1 MKAPL
6 LCTPTFKIRNACA
19 DAGGARYAL
28 PDAEE
33 DMRQRKVIYSLLIG
47 ITVAA
52 AACASSL
59 RVRSDY
65 DPNANFKKYRT
76 FAIREGNSTGNPV
89 MDQRIREELV
99 TAFKAKGL
107 DEVRPE
113 NADVVVVPHTATRT
127 ARSYETFYDNTWA
140 GWRWR
145 WAQPTVVVSEFP
157 VGTLVVDVFDN
168 QAKTAVWHGYASDV
182 LSDKPSENAA
192 KVDTAVRKLIQKYPA

>member
-6 LCTPTFKIRNACA
+6 LCTPTFKIRNTG
-19 DAGGARYAL
+19 AGTNGARYAL
-28 PDAEE
+28 PRAEE

-52 AACASSL
+52 AGCASNL

-99 TAFKAKGL
+99 TAFRTKGL
-107 DEVRPE
+107 DEVRDE
-113 NADVVVVPHTATRT
+113 NADVIVVPHTATST
-127 ARSYETFYDNTWA
+127 AR
-140 GWRWR
+140 
-145 WAQPTVVVSEFP
+145 
-157 VGTLVVDVFDN
+157 
-168 QAKTAVWHGYASDV
+168 
-182 LSDKPSENAA
+182 
-192 KVDTAVRKLIQKYPA
+192 